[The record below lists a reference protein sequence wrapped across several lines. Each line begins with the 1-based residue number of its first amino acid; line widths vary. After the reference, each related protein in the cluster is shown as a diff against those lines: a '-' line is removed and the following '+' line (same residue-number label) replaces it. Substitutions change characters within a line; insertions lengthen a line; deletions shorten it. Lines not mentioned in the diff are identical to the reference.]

1 MWENYLLYV
10 HLAAAN
16 LGLLL
21 GPLASFTQ
29 KSRGWHTRS
38 GNLYHWLVLVTCS
51 TGMTFSTMT
60 WEKHWYLFFIAIV
73 SYAFAL
79 YGFLAAKRKANGWLK
94 KHITGMLGSYIAMV
108 TAIVAVNAMELPL
121 FNQFSP
127 WVAWLTP
134 TAIGIP
140 LIMLAHRRAVS

>member
-1 MWENYLLYV
+1 MWETSLLYV

-21 GPLASFTQ
+21 GPVAIFSK
-29 KSRGWHTRS
+29 KSRGLHTKA
-38 GNLYHWLVLVTCS
+38 GNLYHLLVLVTCS
-51 TGMTFSTMT
+51 TGMIFSVMT
-60 WEKHWYLFFIAIV
+60 WEKHWYLFFIAIF
-73 SYAFAL
+73 SYGFAL
-79 YGFLAAKRKANGWLK
+79 SGFLAAKRKAKGWLK

-108 TAIVAVNAMELPL
+108 TAIVVVNAMELPL

-134 TAIGIP
+134 TIIGTP
-140 LIMLAHRRAVS
+140 LIMLAHRKAAS